1 MPFIDQYS
9 LVVGELG
16 KLFDGC
22 SRPEANRQF
31 ALLVIQSKIARSK
44 SDGKTGYVV
53 QELRN
58 RKGISTGR
66 IVKEICEKP
75 PTWTKEGRGSI

>member
-16 KLFDGC
+16 KVFDGC

-31 ALLVIQSKIARSK
+31 ALFVIQSKIARSK
-44 SDGKTGYVV
+44 SDGKPVTLFKNYEIVR
-53 QELRN
+53 E
-58 RKGISTGR
+58 STGR
-66 IVKEICEKP
+66 IVKEICENLQH
-75 PTWTKEGRGSI
+75 G